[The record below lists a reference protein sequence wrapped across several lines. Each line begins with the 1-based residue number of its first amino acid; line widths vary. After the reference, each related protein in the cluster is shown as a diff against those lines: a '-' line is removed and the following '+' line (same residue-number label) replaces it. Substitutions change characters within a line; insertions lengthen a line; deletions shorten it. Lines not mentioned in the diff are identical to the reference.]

1 MVRSVVPSLD
11 HPSPLSAG
19 TPIGHARV
27 VRVRDGPEPAC
38 VRVCVCVCLHMCVCV
53 CVDRP
58 LGHLQNRWPTPRKL
72 SRRPR
77 HGLWPPMP
85 DDILLP
91 VESMAEGVAVAVV
104 CTKGTST
111 CRQRYTLQG
120 LDMCSLGG
128 FLQQLPFSFWQ
139 HVAFQGRY
147 LLSIKCIFNAY

>member
-19 TPIGHARV
+19 TLIGHARV

-38 VRVCVCVCLHMCVCV
+38 VCV

-58 LGHLQNRWPTPRKL
+58 FGHLQNRWPTPRKL

-91 VESMAEGVAVAVV
+91 VESMAEGVAVAVAVV
-104 CTKGTST
+104 CTKGAST

-128 FLQQLPFSFWQ
+128 FLQQLPFS
-139 HVAFQGRY
+139 
-147 LLSIKCIFNAY
+147 